1 MSSSSFR
8 CFIKYSIWAFGR
20 RPRSAEAFALKR
32 FASSLD
38 SPSFLIRASM
48 SEGLGGALFFPFSM
62 LLIYCPDLLIA
73 AASSSCVR
81 CADFRLSFQESAK
94 IRRFNQGCPS
104 SQNKQTYLFNISCKR
119 ALVKL
124 GLCKSTGGRGV
135 IRILLL
141 RTVEDGSLFPSLCH
155 KAHGRETGPADR
167 RPVGVR
173 PPTKKSPSPTR
184 SQEVFVLFYRS
195 TTKFGAQPLPQRSGP
210 GFDARSN
217 GASAR

>member
-62 LLIYCPDLLIA
+62 LLIYCPDF
-73 AASSSCVR
+73 VDR
-81 CADFRLSFQESAK
+81 CGQFILRQMRGHSPFFQESAK
-94 IRRFNQGCPS
+94 IRRFSQGCPS

-124 GLCKSTGGRGV
+124 GLCESTGGRGV
-135 IRILLL
+135 IRILLHVLWKTAACSL
-141 RTVEDGSLFPSLCH
+141 RSAI

-167 RPVGVR
+167 RPVGIR
-173 PPTKKSPSPTR
+173 LPTKKSPSPTR
-184 SQEVFVLFYRS
+184 SQEVFVLF
-195 TTKFGAQPLPQRSGP
+195 L
-210 GFDARSN
+210 
-217 GASAR
+217 